1 MAACCCARLLQR
13 AGLAIRLEPLR
24 RPRVPA
30 ILTSPATAFLLN
42 DIFEDSTLL
51 DGFHQIC
58 RRIVAWSESSEAITL
73 PHTATVVSEQALLER
88 LWRLTGSVTVGG
100 DSAAWT
106 IVTMRGSRALPEEH
120 KFGSRLASVTTAR
133 LRNGVPEDAC
143 WVEAVRD
150 GWLFLLASGQG
161 EAMMI
166 SVGLPP
172 QAMLEQSR
180 LVQAQIDGVGA
191 AMAEFPAYPRILPA
205 LYGSDWLACGSA
217 AMSFDPVC
225 GEGAGNAAREA
236 ILASAV
242 IAAIQQGEDRD
253 AVLAHY
259 QSRLLSGF
267 LRHLEIC
274 LDFYTRARQ
283 GPWWDG
289 EIALLEN
296 GISWAR
302 TQLRA
307 LPRPSYRLVEF
318 RLEPL

>member
-1 MAACCCARLLQR
+1 
-13 AGLAIRLEPLR
+13 
-24 RPRVPA
+24 
-30 ILTSPATAFLLN
+30 
-42 DIFEDSTLL
+42 
-51 DGFHQIC
+51 
-58 RRIVAWSESSEAITL
+58 
-73 PHTATVVSEQALLER
+73 
-88 LWRLTGSVTVGG
+88 
-100 DSAAWT
+100 
-106 IVTMRGSRALPEEH
+106 
-120 KFGSRLASVTTAR
+120 
-133 LRNGVPEDAC
+133 
-143 WVEAVRD
+143 
-150 GWLFLLASGQG
+150 
-161 EAMMI
+161 
-166 SVGLPP
+166 
-172 QAMLEQSR
+172 
-180 LVQAQIDGVGA
+180 
-191 AMAEFPAYPRILPA
+191 
-205 LYGSDWLACGSA
+205 
-217 AMSFDPVC
+217 MSFDPVC